1 MRNLIPTAELAQH
14 IGCEIAVSDWLAVDR
29 EHLQMF
35 ARATYLTPD
44 DVDLTFSRNNR
55 YGPDLIDGFLLL
67 ALLTHFHFQVQPYG
81 REPGTWG
88 LNYGLD
94 RVRFLSPVM
103 VGQRLRCRVQLL
115 DVREKRA
122 GQILVKTLDTLE
134 LENSEKPAMVADWW
148 GLIMLENS

>member
-1 MRNLIPTAELAQH
+1 MNAIPTTELAQY
-14 IGCEIAVSDWLAVDR
+14 IGHEIAVSDWLAIDR
-29 EHLQMF
+29 EHLQLF

-44 DVDLTFSRNNR
+44 DVDMTFSRNNA

-67 ALLTHFHFQVQPYG
+67 SLLTYFHFQAQPYG
-81 REPGTWG
+81 REPGAWG

-103 VGQRLRCRVQLL
+103 VGQRLRCRIKLL
-115 DVREKRA
+115 DVQEKRA

-134 LENSEKPAMVADWW
+134 LENSDKPAMIAEWL
-148 GLIMLENS
+148 GLMMLEK